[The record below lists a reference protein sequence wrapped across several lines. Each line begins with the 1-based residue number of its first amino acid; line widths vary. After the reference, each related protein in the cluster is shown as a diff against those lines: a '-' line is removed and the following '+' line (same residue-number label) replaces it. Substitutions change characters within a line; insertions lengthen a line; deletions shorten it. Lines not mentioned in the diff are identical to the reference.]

1 MNMIIARITSN
12 DTDSVRC
19 RDGSLL
25 WGRYVFNWPEEYLDV
40 YTDAFIKL
48 IDCPLLRFSHIYE
61 KETDCLHSLHFFQ
74 QFIHHIIQS
83 AIPNGEGRRLVI
95 LDIYTTQQLQQESLK
110 CLSDEYEMM
119 MGRLIEWIEN
129 NARGQS
135 IQLYQ
140 IGTDLGERE
149 SELLGRIYPTGINV
163 IIAQNYSAENQVP
176 WALSHEGRT
185 PTALGIRRRYY

>member
-1 MNMIIARITSN
+1 M
-12 DTDSVRC
+12 
-19 RDGSLL
+19 
-25 WGRYVFNWPEEYLDV
+25 
-40 YTDAFIKL
+40 KL

-95 LDIYTTQQLQQESLK
+95 LDIYTTQQLQQETLK

-135 IQLYQ
+135 IQLSQ
-140 IGTDLGERE
+140 TKSKIPARE
-149 SELLGRIYPTGINV
+149 SIVFDRIYPTGINI
-163 IIAQNYSAENQVP
+163 IIAQNYPSEAVVNSQTSAAPGMKRNACSSREKY
-176 WALSHEGRT
+176 EKK
-185 PTALGIRRRYY
+185 